1 MQEKTPGETCSDYKV
16 TWNYR
21 QNKDKMMQNDHKTT
35 RLQEY
40 VMSKKK
46 RKMTTNERQTKRWE
60 KRCKDGSKETK
71 RQNTKP
77 SQRAAKRQQKDAK
90 RTQINTKQLQRDT
103 KRPVRDTKSLQSNPP
118 KLRPFHVWPCCL
130 IDRGGTILKRFSSSK
145 STVTLIQF
153 ESSQIQF

>member
-1 MQEKTPGETCSDYKV
+1 
-16 TWNYR
+16 
-21 QNKDKMMQNDHKTT
+21 MMQNDHKRTLNKEM
-35 RLQEY
+35 R
-40 VMSKKK
+40 K
-46 RKMTTNERQTKRWE
+46 RDAKMAA
-60 KRCKDGSKETK
+60 K
-71 RQNTKP
+71 RQNDKTQNTRP
-77 SQRAAKRQQKDAK
+77 SQREAKRQQKDAK